1 MDARGAR
8 LRQAVLVAREL
19 EPVSRRLRSELGL
32 GEPFADPGVGAFGLH
47 NAVYAIGDTFL
58 EVVSPTQPDTA
69 AGRYLDR
76 NGDGGYMVIFQL
88 ADLDAARERTA
99 GMGMRVVWQ
108 LDLPDI
114 SGTHLHP
121 ADTGGAIVSLDRAD
135 PPGSWRWGGPDWTER
150 EGTGAPG
157 QLRGVTIAVA
167 DPTATA
173 ARWGELLG
181 VEPRFATQL
190 DLDGGY
196 VAFEE
201 GGNERLVEIHL
212 QTPGRDETLDI
223 GGVRFRLEETSTPW
237 S

>member
-1 MDARGAR
+1 MNAERGAR

-19 EPVSRRLRSELGL
+19 EPVTGQMRSELGL
-32 GEPFADPGVGAFGLH
+32 GEAFADPGVGAFGLH

-58 EVVSPTQPDTA
+58 EVVSPTQPDTT

-76 NGDGGYMVIFQL
+76 HGDGGYMVIFQL
-88 ADLDAARERTA
+88 TDLDAARERA
-99 GMGMRVVWQ
+99 AALGMRIVWQ

-121 ADTGGAIVSLDRAD
+121 ADTRGAIVSLDRAD

-157 QLRGVTIAVA
+157 QLRGVTIAVK
-167 DPTATA
+167 DPVATA

-181 VEPRFATQL
+181 VEPYGEAIV
-190 DLDGGY
+190 LDGSF
-196 VAFEE
+196 VRFEQGDE
-201 GGNERLVEIHL
+201 ERLTDVHVEVPGKHDTVEI
-212 QTPGRDETLDI
+212 
-223 GGVRFRLEETSTPW
+223 GGATFRLTPPD
-237 S
+237 